1 MVMSMELSHEMF
13 QSCPVWVDDEDQEGF
28 EPVSTGETLPDD
40 DLYVSAEFFVGDRS
54 LPGCVRT
61 DGLFAAFFLPTQTI
75 YLNTLLQLPEGDR
88 LALAASVGVSEAM
101 LFPLNF
107 RTKFKFPDGRPV
119 AGHVAPGPGSI
130 DP

>member
-1 MVMSMELSHEMF
+1 MVISMELSFEMF
-13 QSCPVWVDDEDQEGF
+13 KSCSVWVDDEDQEGF
-28 EPVSTGETLPDD
+28 EPVSTGETLPED
-40 DLYVSAEFFVGDRS
+40 DLYVSAEFFVGERS

-75 YLNTLLQLPEGDR
+75 YLNTLLQLPTDDR
-88 LALAASVGVSEAM
+88 VALAAFLGVSEAA
-101 LFPLNF
+101 LFPLSF

-119 AGHVAPGPGSI
+119 AGHVAPGSGSI